1 MQLSA
6 ETQTAANQLSLAM
19 GWALKNSQSSRTRFS
34 EKQKNYLLSKFLI
47 GEQTGRKVNAASVA
61 RSMVSARDTNGER
74 LFTSAEFL
82 TGQQITSYFSR
93 LASKRKGQGYDS
105 AQSQSDDEDDEGVEA
120 EVALTELREEVLLS
134 IQPVHPL
141 SYDSYNLCE
150 LMEKGKLSKFA
161 ISMLDRICHHFDI
174 STCDIKER
182 RKAPYLSR
190 IEEYLKKCS
199 CQQS

>member
-1 MQLSA
+1 MRGYAVKLEEQFGSVPQMQLSA

-47 GEQTGRKVNAASVA
+47 GEQTGQKVNAASVA
-61 RSMVSARDTNGER
+61 CSMVSARDTNGDR

-93 LASKRKGQGYDS
+93 LASTRKGQGYDS
-105 AQSQSDDEDDEGVEA
+105 AQSQSNDEDDEGVEA

-134 IQPVHPL
+134 IQPVCPL
-141 SYDSYNLCE
+141 SHDSYNLCE

-161 ISMLDRICHHFDI
+161 I
-174 STCDIKER
+174 
-182 RKAPYLSR
+182 
-190 IEEYLKKCS
+190 
-199 CQQS
+199 